1 MPPASRRRL
10 SPALPE
16 AAQRGALA
24 PALGIPDERSVMTLA
39 HEATVLSWPEPAGP
53 ALRGT
58 LVVLPGRG
66 ESPQV
71 YERFGRRL
79 ATDAY
84 RVHAVTAPT
93 DDPGRARDELSA
105 VLAAADAGVPR
116 IVVGSDAG
124 AAFAGYL
131 AANGE
136 LPTVSALVLAGL
148 PTSAPVAP
156 AREWDDELGIRTAC
170 PTHQARITA
179 GGVRRAALF
188 AELPDA
194 WLDPA
199 IPGRLD
205 LPVLGVHGRDDAVS
219 PLDAARRW
227 YAAAP
232 RAELVTIVGGRHD
245 ALNDQ
250 THRTVAA
257 AVVQFLE
264 RLRAGA
270 ELAPI
275 AVTEPLRA
283 PVGTDA

>member
-1 MPPASRRRL
+1 
-10 SPALPE
+10 
-16 AAQRGALA
+16 
-24 PALGIPDERSVMTLA
+24 MTLA
-39 HEATVLSWPEPAGP
+39 PETAVRSWHEPSGP

-66 ESPQV
+66 EDPQV

-79 ATDAY
+79 ANDAY
-84 RVHAVTAPT
+84 RVHAVAAPS
-93 DDPGRARDELSA
+93 DDPGRARDELLD
-105 VLAAADAGVPR
+105 VLAKADAEVPR

-124 AAFAGYL
+124 AAFATYL

-136 LPTVSALVLAGL
+136 LAAVAALVLAGL
-148 PTSAPVAP
+148 PARVSHSAAT
-156 AREWDDELGIRTAC
+156 EWDEELGIRTAC
-170 PTHQARITA
+170 PAHQARITA

-188 AELPDA
+188 ADPPAA

-205 LPVLGVHGRDDAVS
+205 LPLLGLHGRDDIVS
-219 PLDAARRW
+219 PVAGARGW

-232 RAELVTIVGGRHD
+232 RAELVTIAGGRHD

-264 RLRAGA
+264 RLRASA
-270 ELAPI
+270 ELTPI